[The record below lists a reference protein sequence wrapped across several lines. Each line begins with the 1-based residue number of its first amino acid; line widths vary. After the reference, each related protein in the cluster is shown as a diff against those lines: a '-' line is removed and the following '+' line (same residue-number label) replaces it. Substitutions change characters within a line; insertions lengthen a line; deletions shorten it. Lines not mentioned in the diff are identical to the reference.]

1 MTELQELVL
10 HLTNLKKA
18 GHKEFN
24 VNVDWLLDIL
34 VNIDTTTE
42 NKIQEINLD
51 GGRFN

>member
-10 HLTNLKKA
+10 HLKNLKKS

-24 VNVDWLLDIL
+24 VNVDWLLSIL
-34 VNIDTTTE
+34 DNIDTTAE

-51 GGRFN
+51 GGQFN